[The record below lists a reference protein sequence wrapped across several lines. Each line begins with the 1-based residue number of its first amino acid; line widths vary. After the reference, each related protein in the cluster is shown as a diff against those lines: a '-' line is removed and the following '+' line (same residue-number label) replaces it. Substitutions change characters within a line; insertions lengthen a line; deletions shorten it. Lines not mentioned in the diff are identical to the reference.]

1 MSIFESF
8 TLEKKNIKNRILL
21 SPFSDNQA
29 EKTGKVSQH
38 IFETLIRATKQ
49 GVGAIILDSA
59 YICNQGQSWPYQ
71 LGISEEEHLPGLK
84 NLVRILKED
93 GVFVGIRLAHAGAR
107 TNAKL
112 CGEQPIGPSAIP
124 LGKDY
129 DLCREFDEH
138 DTKEICTFFAHAA
151 ERAEE
156 AGFDFIEIN
165 AAQSLLLDQCLNPK
179 TNQREDRYGGSLK
192 NRMQLPLE
200 VIQTIRKRIKDSLLV
215 SFFFNNPLEWYE
227 EQEELKGQL
236 ELIEMV
242 KMLEAAQVDL
252 LHPVLVHVMN
262 KISDS
267 EISINDLIV
276 KGSSLPLIIEGN
288 IKSTSILKELLKS
301 NRGTFYCLDKSI
313 YSRNNWFQFLQKKIA

>member
-1 MSIFESF
+1 
-8 TLEKKNIKNRILL
+8 
-21 SPFSDNQA
+21 
-29 EKTGKVSQH
+29 
-38 IFETLIRATKQ
+38 
-49 GVGAIILDSA
+49 
-59 YICNQGQSWPYQ
+59 
-71 LGISEEEHLPGLK
+71 
-84 NLVRILKED
+84 
-93 GVFVGIRLAHAGAR
+93 
-107 TNAKL
+107 
-112 CGEQPIGPSAIP
+112 
-124 LGKDY
+124 
-129 DLCREFDEH
+129 
-138 DTKEICTFFAHAA
+138 
-151 ERAEE
+151 
-156 AGFDFIEIN
+156 
-165 AAQSLLLDQCLNPK
+165 
-179 TNQREDRYGGSLK
+179 
-192 NRMQLPLE
+192 MQLPLE